1 MKISVLVVTYNHENF
16 IGKCLDSILNQVHSY
31 PIEIII
37 GEDHSTDRTF
47 EICELYQQKFPETIQ
62 LISNVKNIGL
72 IQNQLNLIK
81 IASGDYLAFCE
92 GDDFWTD
99 RLKLKKQ
106 IDFLDNNVDYG
117 LVYTDYDVLYK
128 NKITHKYKQN
138 VNKLTFEGDILTES
152 IYTLIPM
159 TLTICF
165 RRSILD
171 NLFFKYMDD
180 LYFKTFD
187 FPMCLWLSNKAKIKF
202 IPDSTAVFR
211 VHSESITNSF
221 NPEQG
226 FAFAM
231 SHIYMRKKFIS
242 LYPEHRILLE
252 KMYPVIAKEVLYIAF
267 VFKYNNKYGIL
278 AYKFLKKHFPVSLP
292 EIIIFNYLNGNL
304 GYNCCKILL
313 KLIKLIK
320 RINKRVTLKTESH
333 IEFLTHYSTRK
344 WL

>member
-1 MKISVLVVTYNHENF
+1 
-16 IGKCLDSILNQVHSY
+16 
-31 PIEIII
+31 
-37 GEDHSTDRTF
+37 
-47 EICELYQQKFPETIQ
+47 
-62 LISNVKNIGL
+62 
-72 IQNQLNLIK
+72 
-81 IASGDYLAFCE
+81 
-92 GDDFWTD
+92 
-99 RLKLKKQ
+99 
-106 IDFLDNNVDYG
+106 
-117 LVYTDYDVLYK
+117 
-128 NKITHKYKQN
+128 
-138 VNKLTFEGDILTES
+138 
-152 IYTLIPM
+152 
-159 TLTICF
+159 
-165 RRSILD
+165 
-171 NLFFKYMDD
+171 MDD